1 MLGLG
6 FLKIIVILLIFAGLV
21 VLQVF
26 LSKKE
31 SKGPGLI
38 LPIIFLGL
46 SAFGVLNLVVVGYQP
61 AWQIALT
68 VLGTL
73 FYFNIPTLI
82 LLAVYFAV
90 RIGRKKSKDIEKMN
104 IQDLD

>member
-1 MLGLG
+1 MYN
-6 FLKIIVILLIFAGLV
+6 IIVFLLVFAGLV
-21 VLQVF
+21 VLQIF

-38 LPIIFLGL
+38 LPIVFLGI
-46 SAFGVLNLVVVGYQP
+46 SAFGVLNLAVVGHPP

-73 FYFNIPTLI
+73 LYFNIPTLI
-82 LLAVYFAV
+82 LLAVYLVV
-90 RIGRKKSKDIEKMN
+90 RIGWKKRKDIEKMN